1 MANRERKKLLTIYVS
16 EEEYKS
22 IQTKMEQY
30 QTENFSQY
38 ARKMLI
44 DGMVIKISNLHEI
57 IDLKFEIKKIGV
69 NINQIAKH
77 ANETRTIDKET
88 INEIVKK
95 IEELENLIY
104 KKIEVLF
111 NGYN

>member
-1 MANRERKKLLTIYVS
+1 MANRERKKLLKVYVS

-22 IQTKMEQY
+22 IQTKMKQY

-104 KKIEVLF
+104 KKFEVLF